1 MLASGITETSYLVSD
16 LTFGVTYEFKV
27 EARNSYGYGLYSE
40 TLALLCAFKP
50 DPPLTVL
57 TVNTNDVVTVAW
69 ADPVNNGSPV
79 TAYRVF
85 VEEKNTGVFT

>member
-1 MLASGITETSYLVSD
+1 VI
-16 LTFGVTYEFKV
+16 
-27 EARNSYGYGLYSE
+27 
-40 TLALLCAFKP
+40 
-50 DPPLTVL
+50 
-57 TVNTNDVVTVAW
+57 TVNTNNVVTVAW